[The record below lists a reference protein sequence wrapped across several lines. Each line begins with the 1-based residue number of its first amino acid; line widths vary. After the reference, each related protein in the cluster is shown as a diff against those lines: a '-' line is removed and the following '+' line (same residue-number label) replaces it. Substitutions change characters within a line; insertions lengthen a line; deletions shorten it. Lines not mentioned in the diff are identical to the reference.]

1 MMIIFLQ
8 MNNIIA
14 TKEFNRLNVEKVKE
28 QTIME
33 INELKQETHK
43 TKSNVDDLVEKS
55 KDLDPTYVKN
65 NLKEYDDLV

>member
-1 MMIIFLQ
+1 

-33 INELKQETHK
+33 INELK
-43 TKSNVDDLVEKS
+43 
-55 KDLDPTYVKN
+55 
-65 NLKEYDDLV
+65 